1 MRRAGGEKMLCE
13 RVVTI
18 LLCLVASLRRGFVD
32 DLSKGGTKITLVIAL
47 RAKS

>member
-1 MRRAGGEKMLCE
+1 MDFLFVCCLFVFHI

-18 LLCLVASLRRGFVD
+18 LPCLVASLRGFVD

-47 RAKS
+47 